1 MNFECILYEKDQGVA
16 TIKLN
21 RPEVLNAM
29 NKQLWLD
36 LQAALEDARKDE
48 QVKALIITG
57 EGRAF
62 STGADLKESKT
73 RSVEE
78 YRNYLVELQEGSRK
92 IIRFEKPTIAAINGY
107 ALGSGY
113 ELALACDIRIAA
125 EEAQIGSPEAMV
137 TSSVTGGAFR
147 LIQNLIGPGKAKEL
161 LFTGQY
167 IDGKEA
173 ERIGLVNT
181 SVPLKQLESAAR
193 EMAEKIV
200 ANSAVSIKMIKKGL
214 QMAQSGISLDALM
227 DFEIE
232 ACLTCVSTKERQ
244 GSLKE
249 VENRKKE
256 KGKKGKKVPVTL
268 LRYNS
273 SRHYTL
279 PSSRSQTKRQQNCKA
294 VTGTICHLLTRPR
307 RDRSARPFSARDVAF
322 RS

>member
-1 MNFECILYEKDQGVA
+1 MKYECILYEKDQGIA

-21 RPEVLNAM
+21 RPKVLNAM

-36 LQAALEDARKDE
+36 MQAALEDAKSDPNIT
-48 QVKALIITG
+48 VLIITG

-73 RSVEE
+73 RTMEE
-78 YRNYLVELQEGSRK
+78 YRDYLVELQEASRK

-113 ELALACDIRIAA
+113 ELALACDIRVAA
-125 EEAQIGSPEAMV
+125 DEAQIGSPEAKV

-147 LIQNLIGPGKAKEL
+147 LVQNLIGPGKAKEL
-161 LFTGQY
+161 LFTSDY

-173 ERIGLVNT
+173 ERIGLVNK

-193 EMAEKIV
+193 EMAEKI
-200 ANSAVSIKMIKKGL
+200 AASSAISLSMIKKGL

-244 GSLKE
+244 ESLQE
-249 VENRKKE
+249 FAERKK
-256 KGKKGKKVPVTL
+256 K
-268 LRYNS
+268 
-273 SRHYTL
+273 
-279 PSSRSQTKRQQNCKA
+279 
-294 VTGTICHLLTRPR
+294 
-307 RDRSARPFSARDVAF
+307 
-322 RS
+322 